1 MSDFPITL
9 LFPPQAHFTQ
19 PYMGL
24 ACLKAWLQAQ
34 GFSDV
39 QQVDASVLSYDHFL
53 SPDYLRWAVRRSEA
67 RNGLEQFEDRDEL
80 SFSNMDAYRSA
91 AEVAVSGDV
100 LADRV
105 DGAKAVIRGDGFF
118 DPSRY
123 IPASRTLFHSL
134 RVVSAAWAPT
144 KLTPHNFT
152 MAYSIDR
159 SEDVLAA
166 TLDEDQNPYISFYRE
181 CILPDL
187 IKRKPRVLGISVIY
201 GSQLIPALTL
211 GRLVKE
217 ALPDCHITA
226 GGGFL
231 AYIGAKLLAAPA
243 ISACL
248 DSIVFHEG
256 EKPLEELCCALRDGG
271 DLSKIHSLGYYANGD
286 DGVVRGIKNPG
297 GHPIA
302 LNDAPMPDF
311 DGTPFEKYFSP
322 EVVLAY
328 DVNRGCYYGECSF
341 CTLPTVIGPGYR
353 TRNAETIAAHV
364 KTMREK
370 YGFSNFNFITDC
382 LPPGMIRELPEQLIE
397 QKSDILWWCDA
408 RVEPRAYTK
417 EGAERLYE
425 SGCRK
430 LLFGFETAVPRLLK
444 LMKKGQTPKRTLEVA
459 TNCNNAGISV
469 TFYAMVGFPSETV
482 EEARQTLAL
491 LRANAAGT
499 RGPDGRM
506 GPVREVSLQTFHVD
520 EVAEVFRDPTTYG
533 VELLPDANADL
544 QLYHDFHAN
553 DGMSQL
559 EAAEMFDEIMAG
571 LRESLPLFHED
582 TFFYFTQK
590 SHYFLHLA
598 SGLSPDQFIEHC
610 RAAGIARQAELK
622 EANRAEFLLAL
633 QVLPDCSTREIPF
646 SYTEVARRLAH
657 PLARA
662 ARPDFLTGTF
672 LPDLEIEA
680 AKVLGSLCQ
689 TKEKKRVL
697 AYSPGSTEFVEL
709 SIDGEAVLDAL
720 ADAGSYGNLIETLDN
735 PSGPERERLDTF
747 VHELH
752 KLGLLFSPS
761 SALPSS
767 ARHANLTETK

>member
-1 MSDFPITL
+1 MSEFPITL

-24 ACLKAWLQAQ
+24 ACLKAWLQEH
-34 GFSDV
+34 GFDDV
-39 QQVDASVLSYDHFL
+39 EQVDASVLSYDHFL
-53 SPDYLRWAVRRSEA
+53 SADYVRWATRRSEA
-67 RNGLEQFEDRDEL
+67 RSGLAKFESQDEL
-80 SFSNMDAYRSA
+80 SFGEMDAYRAA
-91 AEVAVSGDV
+91 AEVAVSGNI

-105 DGAKAVIRGDGFF
+105 DGAKAVLRGKGFF
-118 DPSRY
+118 DPALY
-123 IPASRTLFHSL
+123 IPAARTLFHSL
-134 RVVSAAWAPT
+134 RIVSAAWAPT

-152 MAYSIDR
+152 MAYAIDR

-166 TLDEDQNPYISFYRE
+166 TQDEDQNPYISFYRE

-187 IKRKPRVLGISVIY
+187 IRRNPRVLGISVIY

-217 ALPDCHITA
+217 ALPDCHITT

-231 AYIGAKLLAAPA
+231 AYIGEKLLAAPA
-243 ISACL
+243 LSACF

-256 EKPLEELCCALRDGG
+256 EKPLEELCVALRDGG
-271 DLSKIHSLGYYANGD
+271 DLKGIPSLGFFSTAE
-286 DGVVRGIKNPG
+286 DGTVTGIKNMS
-297 GHPIA
+297 GHPIS
-302 LNDAPMPDF
+302 LNEAPMPDF
-311 DGTPFEKYFSP
+311 DGTPFDTYFSP

-353 TRNAETIAAHV
+353 TRSAETIASHV
-364 KTMREK
+364 KSMREK
-370 YGFSNFNFITDC
+370 YGFSSFNFITDC
-382 LPPGMIRELPEQLIE
+382 LPPGMIQELPDQLVAQESGI
-397 QKSDILWWCDA
+397 KWWCDA

-417 EGAERLYE
+417 EGAERLYA

-444 LMKKGQTPKRTLEVA
+444 LMKKGQSPSRTLEVA
-459 TNCNNAGISV
+459 NNCNDAGISV

-482 EEARQTLAL
+482 EEARQTLAML
-491 LRANAAGT
+491 QENAAGT
-499 RGPDGRM
+499 LGPNGKG
-506 GPVREVSLQTFHVD
+506 GPIREVSLQTFHVD

-533 VELLPDANADL
+533 LELLPDPNADL
-544 QLYHDFHAN
+544 QLYYDFNAN
-553 DGMSQL
+553 AGMSQL
-559 EAAEMFDEIMAG
+559 EASEMFDEIMAG
-571 LRESLPLFHED
+571 LRASLPLFHED

-598 SGLSPDQFIEHC
+598 NGFSPDEFIEHC
-610 RAAGIARQAELK
+610 RAAGIARQNEL
-622 EANRAEFLLAL
+622 EAASLTETLRRLE
-633 QVLPDCSTREIPF
+633 VVPDCSTRAIPF

-672 LPDLEIEA
+672 LADLEREA
-680 AKVLGSLCQ
+680 ADQLGSLCQ
-689 TKEKKRVL
+689 TGAKKRVL

-709 SIDGEAVLDAL
+709 SIDGEAVLRAL
-720 ADAGSYGNLIETLDN
+720 EDAGSYGKLLAAMGN
-735 PSGPERERLDTF
+735 PEGPDVERLDTF

-752 KLGLLFSPS
+752 KLGLLF
-761 SALPSS
+761 LPSTAS
-767 ARHANLTETK
+767 TLTSRTSRLSKTL